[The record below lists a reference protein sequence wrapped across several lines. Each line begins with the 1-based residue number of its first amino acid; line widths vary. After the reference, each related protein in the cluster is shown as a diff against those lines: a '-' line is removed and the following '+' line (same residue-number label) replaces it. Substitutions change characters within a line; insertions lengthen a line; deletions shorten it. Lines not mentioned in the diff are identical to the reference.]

1 MGDHAVI
8 VAGFGFRQSA
18 TLDSLRDALDL
29 ACAGQ
34 YAPDLLTTPEDKA
47 PMLVP
52 LGHALGL
59 PVQGIPADV
68 MRAQTPQTEAAASY
82 AARGTGSVAEAC
94 ALAGA
99 KAGTGTGAG
108 LGADLLAPRV
118 ISGDKRATCAL
129 ARASAPLCLSPT
141 LSLKPW
147 PRSETP

>member
-1 MGDHAVI
+1 
-8 VAGFGFRQSA
+8 
-18 TLDSLRDALDL
+18 
-29 ACAGQ
+29 
-34 YAPDLLTTPEDKA
+34 
-47 PMLVP
+47 MLVP

-99 KAGTGTGAG
+99 KAGTVAG